1 MIDTDGFRLNVGII
15 ICNAEGQVFWAKRAG
30 QNAWQFP
37 QGGIHSRETPE
48 EALFREL
55 FEEVGLCR
63 QHVEIIGCTKR
74 WLYYR
79 LPRYLIRRN
88 KRPLCIGQKQLWYSL
103 RLVGNE
109 HHVRLDMCEKPE
121 FDRWRWVNYWYPLE
135 EVVFFKRKVYAKAL
149 AELAPLVKA
158 HAATTKCV
166 AAARNEKLRS
176 LSTIKSVSQCCLSA
190 FKVNSEADSN
200 TAASSSAIVFP

>member
-15 ICNAEGQVFWAKRAG
+15 ICNAEGKVFWAKRAG

-37 QGGIHSRETPE
+37 QGGIHPWETPE

-55 FEEVGLCR
+55 FEEVGLC
-63 QHVEIIGCTKR
+63 QDHVQIIGCTKR

-103 RLVGNE
+103 HLVGNE
-109 HHVRLDMCEKPE
+109 HHVRLDQSEKPE
-121 FDRWRWVNYWYPLE
+121 FDHWRWVNYWHPLQ

-158 HAATTKCV
+158 HAA
-166 AAARNEKLRS
+166 ASNRSEKNRS
-176 LSTIKSVSQCCLSA
+176 RKMKSVSQTCLSA
-190 FKVNSEADSN
+190 LKTTNEQCTKV
-200 TAASSSAIVFP
+200 TATRKSAIVFP